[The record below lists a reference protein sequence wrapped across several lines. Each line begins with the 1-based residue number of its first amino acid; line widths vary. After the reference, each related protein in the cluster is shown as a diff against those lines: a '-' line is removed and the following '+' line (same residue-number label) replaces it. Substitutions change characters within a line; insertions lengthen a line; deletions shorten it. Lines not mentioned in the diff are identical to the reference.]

1 MKDTIF
7 FKQAR
12 LLVTILPHIEKEKI
26 FALKGGTAI
35 NYFHRNLPRF
45 SVDIDLAFLP
55 IKSRKETLLNISAAL
70 NRITEDIKRTII
82 DVRINY
88 KIDTE
93 TNLTIGLT
101 VNKKSISVKLEPNIV
116 LRGSVYQPEIH
127 SFCNKAQE
135 LFESNVSIQT
145 LSFADLYGGK
155 ICAALDRQHP
165 RDLFDIKLLFENEGF
180 TEKIR
185 KAFIVY
191 LISHPRP
198 ISELLNPRLK
208 DFRKIFENEFKG
220 MTLETVN
227 LEELL
232 SLREKLVKSIAISL
246 SSNEKMFLITFKE
259 MKPNWELLNLEN
271 IKNLPAVKWKL
282 INLSQMDP
290 KKHRKALEKLKSFLD
305 I

>member
-35 NYFHRNLPRF
+35 NYFYRNLPRF
-45 SVDIDLAFLP
+45 SVDIDLTFLP
-55 IKSRKETLLNISAAL
+55 IKSRIETLRDISAAL
-70 NRITEDIKRTII
+70 IRITEDIKRTII
-82 DVRINY
+82 DVRINH
-88 KIDTE
+88 KIDTG
-93 TNLTIGLT
+93 TNLTIGFT
-101 VNKKSISVKLEPNIV
+101 VNKKSISVKVEPNIV
-116 LRGSVYQPEIH
+116 FRGSVYKPEVH
-127 SFCNKAQE
+127 SLCIKAQE
-135 LFESNVSIQT
+135 FFESNVSIQILT
-145 LSFADLYGGK
+145 LADLYGGK

-165 RDLFDIKLLFENEGF
+165 RDLFDVKLLIENEGL

-198 ISELLNPRLK
+198 INEILNPRLK
-208 DFRKIFENEFKG
+208 DFSKIFEIEFKG

-232 SLREKLVKSIAISL
+232 SLREKLVKSIALSL

-259 MKPNWELLNLEN
+259 MKPNWELLALEN
-271 IKNLPAVKWKL
+271 IEQFPAVKWKL
-282 INLSQMDP
+282 MNIEKMN
-290 KKHRKALEKLKSFLD
+290 KAKHKKALEKLKSYLD